1 MGTRLSLFTAY
12 PLGVDIIMKKKTLL
26 TLLLMIV
33 AIAMAILFRAHNQDV
48 LLQGEVDA
56 PEVIVASKAKGRIVE
71 RLVKRGDNVKG
82 GQLLIQLDSPE
93 LIAQLRSAQATRDK
107 AKAQLEQSM
116 HGTRE
121 ESIRTL
127 RANLAQAEAQ
137 YRNAQNDY
145 NRNLSVSGK
154 GYISK
159 SELDGSRRARDT
171 AFQQVQAAKA
181 NLDEGING
189 DRIELRQQYAAALH
203 AAEENLLQVMIQTD
217 DLQVKAPVNGEVGPI
232 PAEVGELLNAGSPL
246 LTLIRVPDAYFVFN
260 LREDILAHVSK
271 GDKVKLRVPALQ
283 NKMIETEVRY
293 IAPLGD
299 YATKRATRAIGD
311 FDLKTFEVRLY
322 PSQPVDG
329 LRPGMS
335 SLWQWKE

>member
-1 MGTRLSLFTAY
+1 
-12 PLGVDIIMKKKTLL
+12 MKKKTLF
-26 TLLLMIV
+26 TLLLMMV
-33 AIAMAILFRAHNQDV
+33 AIALAILFRAHNQDL

-56 PEVIVASKAKGRIVE
+56 PEVIVASKAKGRVVE
-71 RLVKRGDNVKG
+71 RLIERGDDVKS
-82 GQLLIQLDSPE
+82 GQLIIQLDSPE
-93 LIAQLRSAQATRDK
+93 LMAQLRSAQATRDE
-107 AKAQLEQSM
+107 AKAQLDQSL

-121 ESIRTL
+121 ESIRNL

-145 NRNLSVSGK
+145 NRNLSVAGK

-159 SELDGSRRARDT
+159 SELDASRRARDT

-189 DRIELRQQYAAALH
+189 DRVELRQQYAAALR
-203 AAEENLLQVMIQTD
+203 AAEENLLQIQAQSD
-217 DLQVKAPVNGEVGPI
+217 DLQVKAPVDGEVGPI

-246 LTLIRVPDAYFVFN
+246 VTLIRVPDAYFVFN
-260 LREDILAHVSK
+260 LREDILAHVRK
-271 GDKVKLRVPALQ
+271 GDKVKLRVPALKD
-283 NKMIETEVRY
+283 KMIDTEVRY

-299 YATKRATRAIGD
+299 YATKRATRATGD

-335 SLWQWKE
+335 TLWQWKE

>member
-1 MGTRLSLFTAY
+1 MLA
-12 PLGVDIIMKKKTLL
+12 
-26 TLLLMIV
+26 
-33 AIAMAILFRAHNQDV
+33 AIALAILFRAHNQDL

-56 PEVIVASKAKGRIVE
+56 PEVIVASKAKGRVVE
-71 RLVKRGDNVKG
+71 RLIERGDDVKS
-82 GQLLIQLDSPE
+82 GQLIIQLDSPE
-93 LIAQLRSAQATRDK
+93 LMAQLRSAQATRDE
-107 AKAQLEQSM
+107 AKAQLELSL

-121 ESIRTL
+121 ESIRNL

-145 NRNLSVSGK
+145 NRNLSVAGK

-159 SELDGSRRARDT
+159 SELDASRRSRDT

-189 DRIELRQQYAAALH
+189 DRVEQRQQYAAALR
-203 AAEENLLQVMIQTD
+203 AAEENLLQIQAQSD
-217 DLQVKAPVNGEVGPI
+217 DLQVKAPVDGEVGPI

-246 LTLIRVPDAYFVFN
+246 VTLIRVPDAYFVFN
-260 LREDILAHVSK
+260 LREDILAHVRK
-271 GDKVKLRVPALQ
+271 GDKVTLRVPALKD
-283 NKMIETEVRY
+283 KMIDTEVRY

-299 YATKRATRAIGD
+299 YATKRATRATGD

-335 SLWQWKE
+335 TLWQWKE

>member
-1 MGTRLSLFTAY
+1 
-12 PLGVDIIMKKKTLL
+12 MKKKTLF
-26 TLLLMIV
+26 TLLLMMV
-33 AIAMAILFRAHNQDV
+33 AIALAVLFRAHNQDL

-56 PEVIVASKAKGRIVE
+56 PEVIVASKAKGRVVE
-71 RLVKRGDNVKG
+71 RLIERGDDVKS
-82 GQLLIQLDSPE
+82 GQLIIQLDSPE
-93 LIAQLRSAQATRDK
+93 LMAQLRSAQATRDE
-107 AKAQLEQSM
+107 AKAQLDQSL

-121 ESIRTL
+121 ESIRNL

-145 NRNLSVSGK
+145 NRNLSVAGK

-159 SELDGSRRARDT
+159 SELDASRRARDT

-189 DRIELRQQYAAALH
+189 DRVELRQQYAAALR
-203 AAEENLLQVMIQTD
+203 AAEENLLQIQAQSD
-217 DLQVKAPVNGEVGPI
+217 DLQVKAPVDGEVGPI

-246 LTLIRVPDAYFVFN
+246 VTLIRVPDAYFVFN
-260 LREDILAHVSK
+260 LREDILAHVRK
-271 GDKVKLRVPALQ
+271 GDKVKLRVPALKD
-283 NKMIETEVRY
+283 KMIDTEVRY

-299 YATKRATRAIGD
+299 YATKRATRATGD

-329 LRPGMS
+329 LHPGMS
-335 SLWQWKE
+335 TLWQWKE

>member
-1 MGTRLSLFTAY
+1 
-12 PLGVDIIMKKKTLL
+12 MKKKTLF
-26 TLLLMIV
+26 TLLLMVV
-33 AIAMAILFRAHNQDV
+33 AIALAILFRAHNQDL

-56 PEVIVASKAKGRIVE
+56 PEVIVASKAKGRVIE
-71 RLVKRGDNVKG
+71 RLVERGDDVKG
-82 GQLLIQLDSPE
+82 GQAMIQLDSPE
-93 LIAQLRSAQATRDK
+93 LMAQLRSAQATRDE
-107 AKAQLEQSM
+107 AKAQLDQSL

-121 ESIRTL
+121 ESIRNL
-127 RANLAQAEAQ
+127 RASLAQAEAQ

-145 NRNLSVSGK
+145 NRNLSIAGK

-159 SELDGSRRARDT
+159 SELDSSRRSRDT

-181 NLDEGING
+181 NLDEGVNG
-189 DRIELRQQYAAALH
+189 DRIELRQQYAAALR
-203 AAEENLLQVMIQTD
+203 AAEENLLQVKAQTD
-217 DLQVKAPVNGEVGPI
+217 DLRVLAPVDGEVGPI

-246 LTLIRVPDAYFVFN
+246 VTLIRIPDAYFVFN
-260 LREDILAHVSK
+260 LREDILAHVRK
-271 GDKVKLRVPALQ
+271 GDKIQMRVPALQ
-283 NKMIETEVRY
+283 NKMIEAEVRY

-299 YATKRATRAIGD
+299 YATKRATRATGD

-335 SLWQWKE
+335 SLWLWKE

>member
-1 MGTRLSLFTAY
+1 
-12 PLGVDIIMKKKTLL
+12 MKKKTLF
-26 TLLLMIV
+26 TLLLMMV
-33 AIAMAILFRAHNQDV
+33 AIALAILFRAHNQDL

-56 PEVIVASKAKGRIVE
+56 PEVIVASKAKGRVVE
-71 RLVKRGDNVKG
+71 RLIERGDDVKS
-82 GQLLIQLDSPE
+82 GQLIIQLDSPE
-93 LIAQLRSAQATRDK
+93 LMAQLRSAQATRDE
-107 AKAQLEQSM
+107 AKAQLELSL

-121 ESIRTL
+121 ESIRNL

-145 NRNLSVSGK
+145 NRNLSVAGK

-159 SELDGSRRARDT
+159 SELDASRRSRDT

-189 DRIELRQQYAAALH
+189 DRVEQRQQYAAALR
-203 AAEENLLQVMIQTD
+203 AAEENLLQIQAQSD
-217 DLQVKAPVNGEVGPI
+217 DLQVKAPVDGEVGPI

-246 LTLIRVPDAYFVFN
+246 VTLIRVPDAYFVFN
-260 LREDILAHVSK
+260 LREDILAHVRK
-271 GDKVKLRVPALQ
+271 GDKVKLRVPALK
-283 NKMIETEVRY
+283 NKMIDTEVRY

-299 YATKRATRAIGD
+299 YATKRATRATGD

-335 SLWQWKE
+335 TLWQWKE

>member
-1 MGTRLSLFTAY
+1 
-12 PLGVDIIMKKKTLL
+12 MKKKTLF
-26 TLLLMIV
+26 TLLLMMV
-33 AIAMAILFRAHNQDV
+33 AIALAILFRAHNQDL

-56 PEVIVASKAKGRIVE
+56 PEVIVASKAKGRVVE
-71 RLVKRGDNVKG
+71 RLIERGDDVKS
-82 GQLLIQLDSPE
+82 GQLIIQLDSPE
-93 LIAQLRSAQATRDK
+93 LMAQLRSAQATRDE
-107 AKAQLEQSM
+107 AKAQLELSL

-121 ESIRTL
+121 ESIRNL

-145 NRNLSVSGK
+145 NRNLSVAGK

-159 SELDGSRRARDT
+159 SELDASRRARDT
-171 AFQQVQAAKA
+171 GFQQVQAAKA

-189 DRIELRQQYAAALH
+189 DRVEQRQQYEAALR
-203 AAEENLLQVMIQTD
+203 AAEENLLQIQAQSD
-217 DLQVKAPVNGEVGPI
+217 DLQVKAPVDGEVGPI

-246 LTLIRVPDAYFVFN
+246 VTLIRVPDAYFVFN
-260 LREDILAHVSK
+260 LREDILAHVRK
-271 GDKVKLRVPALQ
+271 GDKVKLRVPALKD
-283 NKMIETEVRY
+283 KMIDTEVRY

-299 YATKRATRAIGD
+299 YATKRATRATGD

-335 SLWQWKE
+335 TLWQWKE

>member
-1 MGTRLSLFTAY
+1 
-12 PLGVDIIMKKKTLL
+12 MKKKTLF
-26 TLLLMIV
+26 TLLLMMV
-33 AIAMAILFRAHNQDV
+33 AIALAILFRAHNQDL

-56 PEVIVASKAKGRIVE
+56 PEVIVASKAKGRVVE
-71 RLVKRGDNVKG
+71 RLIERGDDVKS
-82 GQLLIQLDSPE
+82 GQLIIQLDSPE
-93 LIAQLRSAQATRDK
+93 LMAQLRSAQATRDE
-107 AKAQLEQSM
+107 AKAQLELSL

-121 ESIRTL
+121 ESIRNL

-145 NRNLSVSGK
+145 NRNLSVAGK

-159 SELDGSRRARDT
+159 SELDASRRARDT
-171 AFQQVQAAKA
+171 GFQQVQAAKA

-189 DRIELRQQYAAALH
+189 DRVEQRQQYAAALR
-203 AAEENLLQVMIQTD
+203 AAEENLVQIQAQSD
-217 DLQVKAPVNGEVGPI
+217 DLQVKAPVDGEVGPI

-246 LTLIRVPDAYFVFN
+246 VTLIRVPDAYFVFN
-260 LREDILAHVSK
+260 LREDILAHVRK
-271 GDKVKLRVPALQ
+271 GDKVKLRVPALKD
-283 NKMIETEVRY
+283 KMIDTEVRY

-299 YATKRATRAIGD
+299 YATKRATRATGD

-335 SLWQWKE
+335 TLWQWKE

>member
-1 MGTRLSLFTAY
+1 
-12 PLGVDIIMKKKTLL
+12 MKKKTLF
-26 TLLLMIV
+26 TLLLMMV
-33 AIAMAILFRAHNQDV
+33 AIALAILFRAHNQDL

-56 PEVIVASKAKGRIVE
+56 PEVIVASKAKGRVVE
-71 RLVKRGDNVKG
+71 RLIERGDDVKS
-82 GQLLIQLDSPE
+82 GQLIIQLDSPE
-93 LIAQLRSAQATRDK
+93 LMAQLRSAQATRDE
-107 AKAQLEQSM
+107 AKAQLELSL

-121 ESIRTL
+121 ESIRNL

-145 NRNLSVSGK
+145 NRNLSVAGK

-159 SELDGSRRARDT
+159 SELDASHRSRDT

-189 DRIELRQQYAAALH
+189 DRVEQRQQYAAALR
-203 AAEENLLQVMIQTD
+203 AAEENLLQIQAQSD
-217 DLQVKAPVNGEVGPI
+217 DLQVKAPVDGEVGPI

-246 LTLIRVPDAYFVFN
+246 VTLIRVPDAYFVFN
-260 LREDILAHVSK
+260 LREDILAHVRK
-271 GDKVKLRVPALQ
+271 GDKVKLRVPALKD
-283 NKMIETEVRY
+283 KMIDTEVRY

-299 YATKRATRAIGD
+299 YATKRATRATGD

-335 SLWQWKE
+335 TLWQWKE

>member
-1 MGTRLSLFTAY
+1 
-12 PLGVDIIMKKKTLL
+12 MKKKTLF
-26 TLLLMIV
+26 TLLLMMV
-33 AIAMAILFRAHNQDV
+33 AIALAILFRAHNQDL

-56 PEVIVASKAKGRIVE
+56 PEVIVASKAKGRVVE
-71 RLVKRGDNVKG
+71 RLIERGDDVKS
-82 GQLLIQLDSPE
+82 GQLIIQLDSPE
-93 LIAQLRSAQATRDK
+93 LMAQLRSAQATRDE
-107 AKAQLEQSM
+107 AKAQLDQSL

-121 ESIRTL
+121 ESIRNL

-159 SELDGSRRARDT
+159 SALDASRRSRDT

-189 DRIELRQQYAAALH
+189 DRVELRQQYAAALR
-203 AAEENLLQVMIQTD
+203 AAEENLLQIQAQSD
-217 DLQVKAPVNGEVGPI
+217 DLQVKAPVDGEVGPI

-246 LTLIRVPDAYFVFN
+246 VTLIRVPDAYFVFN
-260 LREDILAHVSK
+260 LREDILAHVRK
-271 GDKVKLRVPALQ
+271 GDKVKLRVPALKD
-283 NKMIETEVRY
+283 KMIDTEVRY

-299 YATKRATRAIGD
+299 YATKRATRATGD

-335 SLWQWKE
+335 TLWQWKE

>member
-1 MGTRLSLFTAY
+1 
-12 PLGVDIIMKKKTLL
+12 MKKKTLF
-26 TLLLMIV
+26 TLLLMLA
-33 AIAMAILFRAHNQDV
+33 AIALAILFRAHNQDL

-56 PEVIVASKAKGRIVE
+56 PEVIVASKAKGRVVE
-71 RLVKRGDNVKG
+71 RLIERGDDVKS
-82 GQLLIQLDSPE
+82 GQLIIQLDSPE
-93 LIAQLRSAQATRDK
+93 LMAQLRSAQATRDE
-107 AKAQLEQSM
+107 AKAQLELSL

-121 ESIRTL
+121 ESIRNL

-145 NRNLSVSGK
+145 NRNLSVAGK

-159 SELDGSRRARDT
+159 SELDASRRSRDT

-189 DRIELRQQYAAALH
+189 DRVEQRQQYAAALR
-203 AAEENLLQVMIQTD
+203 AAEENLLQIQAQSD
-217 DLQVKAPVNGEVGPI
+217 DLQVKAPVDGEVGPI

-246 LTLIRVPDAYFVFN
+246 VTLIRVPDAYFVFN
-260 LREDILAHVSK
+260 LREDILAHVRK
-271 GDKVKLRVPALQ
+271 GDKVTLRVPALKD
-283 NKMIETEVRY
+283 KMFDTEVRY

-299 YATKRATRAIGD
+299 YATKRATRATGD

-335 SLWQWKE
+335 TLWQWKE

>member
-1 MGTRLSLFTAY
+1 
-12 PLGVDIIMKKKTLL
+12 MKKKTLF
-26 TLLLMIV
+26 TLLLMMV
-33 AIAMAILFRAHNQDV
+33 AIALAVLFRAHNQDL

-56 PEVIVASKAKGRIVE
+56 PEVIVASKAKGRVVE
-71 RLVKRGDNVKG
+71 RLIERGDDVKS
-82 GQLLIQLDSPE
+82 GQLIIQLDSPE
-93 LIAQLRSAQATRDK
+93 LMAQLRSAQATRDE
-107 AKAQLEQSM
+107 AKAQLDQSL
-116 HGTRE
+116 HSTRE
-121 ESIRTL
+121 ESIRNL

-145 NRNLSVSGK
+145 NRNLSVAGK

-159 SELDGSRRARDT
+159 SELDASRRARDT

-189 DRIELRQQYAAALH
+189 DRVELRQQYAAALR
-203 AAEENLLQVMIQTD
+203 AAEENLLQIQAQSD
-217 DLQVKAPVNGEVGPI
+217 DLQVKAPVDGEVGPI

-246 LTLIRVPDAYFVFN
+246 VTLIRMPDAYFVFN
-260 LREDILAHVSK
+260 LREDILAHVRK
-271 GDKVKLRVPALQ
+271 GDKVKLRVPALKD
-283 NKMIETEVRY
+283 KMIDTEVRY

-299 YATKRATRAIGD
+299 YATKRATRATGD

-335 SLWQWKE
+335 TLWQWKE